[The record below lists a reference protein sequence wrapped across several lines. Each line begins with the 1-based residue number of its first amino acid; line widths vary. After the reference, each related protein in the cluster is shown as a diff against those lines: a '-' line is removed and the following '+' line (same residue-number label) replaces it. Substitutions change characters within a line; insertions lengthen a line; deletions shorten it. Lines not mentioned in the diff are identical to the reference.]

1 MKNAPAKHIYGILG
15 GYGVVATNR
24 FHYLLN
30 QKWIESGAYDDPHF
44 PHTVTTN
51 LAIPVMDVAGYTLDL
66 DLFEKTLKQ
75 NSKYFSETLST
86 FALCNTFHKYEDL
99 MRKHIPNLISLPE
112 TVRNSIPLKGKVL
125 VAASNLTLNSDLY
138 DKGTFIKIKYP
149 SDTLI
154 ADGLKNKV
162 SLDELEALILFAEK
176 GKVEAILLAC
186 TDLSIATDQLRQLTN
201 IPVYDSLEILV
212 NFIFDKEKLC

>member
-1 MKNAPAKHIYGILG
+1 
-15 GYGVVATNR
+15 
-24 FHYLLN
+24 
-30 QKWIESGAYDDPHF
+30 
-44 PHTVTTN
+44 
-51 LAIPVMDVAGYTLDL
+51 
-66 DLFEKTLKQ
+66 
-75 NSKYFSETLST
+75 
-86 FALCNTFHKYEDL
+86 
-99 MRKHIPNLISLPE
+99 MREYIPNLISLPE

-125 VAASNLTLNSDLY
+125 VAASNLTLNNDLY

-176 GKVEAILLAC
+176 EKVEAILLAC